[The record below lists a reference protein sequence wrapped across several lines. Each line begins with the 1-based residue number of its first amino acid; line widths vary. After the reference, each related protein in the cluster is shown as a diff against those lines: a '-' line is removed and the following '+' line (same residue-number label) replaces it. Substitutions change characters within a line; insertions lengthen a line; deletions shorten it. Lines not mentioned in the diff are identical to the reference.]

1 VSMAVKERAWSMVVP
16 HHAGGARQARQR
28 LAAELHGLIPSALLA
43 DCIAVAAELLGNA
56 VRHAAPLPGGVIRIA
71 FRMGVTPRGRR
82 TESEAARSFAADG
95 EVMRGRTGSEAAR
108 SFAADGEVVRGPT
121 EPADAY
127 VELRVSDGGSPFV
140 PTERLAGPDSVDGRG
155 LAIVAALART
165 WGVDR
170 EDDGQ
175 CVWAELR
182 TSAAVGQPAR

>member
-1 VSMAVKERAWSMVVP
+1 MSMAVQERAWSMVVP

-28 LAAELHGLIPSALLA
+28 LAAELHGLIPAALLA

-56 VRHAAPLPGGVIRIA
+56 VRHAAPLPGGVMRIA
-71 FRMGVTPRGRR
+71 CRMGVTQRR
-82 TESEAARSFAADG
+82 R
-95 EVMRGRTGSEAAR
+95 R
-108 SFAADGEVVRGPT
+108 T

-127 VELRVSDGGSPFV
+127 VEVRVSDGGSPSV
-140 PTERLAGPDSVDGRG
+140 PTERLADPDAVDGRG

-182 TSAAVGQPAR
+182 SPAAVSR